1 MTNYIVRVNDTRPNV
16 RVDPTNNIVRV
27 IQPTYSLT
35 ISSPVVGNFAAV
47 SHTHVLANITDA
59 GTAAAADT
67 GDFAAASHTHVLA
80 DITDAGTAAA
90 ADTGDFAA
98 DDHTHSFTDL
108 TDVEWGRFNF
118 PTPLNGNVVQYLNG
132 KWSNNSLN
140 QANIQTSQGIDANN
154 NDVTV
159 FLNQATGKP
168 IHGQIFSWNEDFEQ
182 WVNLWFDFD
191 SMTTTGTLPSDRL
204 PAIDA
209 SKIETG
215 TLDSARIPSLDATKL
230 TTGTLNNNRLA
241 NIPVSKLSGTLQ
253 NSQVAESNVTQHAA
267 AVAAAIDLGDLSNV
281 NIPILTNGLV
291 LTYDQST
298 DKWIASSPSG
308 HTHVLADITDAGT
321 AAAADTGDFAAA
333 SHTHVLADITDAGT
347 AAAADTGD
355 FAAASHTH
363 AASDITSG
371 TLDDARIDLR
381 VDHGATFDGQGSAI
395 TASESVLV
403 PVERAGVIK
412 AASLVGDVSGTITIT
427 VKRYTPSAGL
437 LGSATSLGTIALSS
451 AQHARDTTLSGWTT
465 SLSAGDVL
473 EFVTTA
479 TIANVTRVT
488 VKLKVELA

>member
-333 SHTHVLADITDAGT
+333 SHTH
-347 AAAADTGD
+347 
-355 FAAASHTH
+355 

>member
-168 IHGQIFSWNEDFEQ
+168 INGQIFSWNEDFEQ

-215 TLDSARIPSLDATKL
+215 TLDSARIPSLDATKLTTGTLDSARIPTLDATKL

-308 HTHVLADITDAGT
+308 
-321 AAAADTGDFAAA
+321 
-333 SHTHVLADITDAGT
+333 HTHVLADITDAGT